1 MDKLLSRQH
10 PGPMLLRNADQDL
23 KKEKISRIL
32 TMKSIRKKNNMSTFE
47 KQLSGI
53 SPDIEYPGFP

>member
-1 MDKLLSRQH
+1 MSNTDN
-10 PGPMLLRNADQDL
+10 GQDL

-32 TMKSIRKKNNMSTFE
+32 TMKSIRKKNMSTYE

-53 SPDIEYPGFP
+53 PRILNIFGLSLII